1 VVQRHYAGCWPSQPA
16 PAGSWPSQP
25 APAGSSP
32 SQSAG
37 GSPPGGHFPG

>member
-1 VVQRHYAGCWPSQPA
+1 VVQRHYAGCWPSP
-16 PAGSWPSQP
+16 P